1 VCVTRVSPDSHI
13 SCCVSLPCLPC
24 LPSLILIYHLFNT
37 SQVDCSAKRP
47 LLMIQ
52 MFDSMTRLKREHA
65 AATPGFSLRSST
77 EPFLHSLNP
86 LVQQIDQR
94 STQEYTE
101 HVLTKTA
108 SSRTSYP
115 ALEIDAE
122 MQGENATTFNTAHV
136 ILIPHVPGKRSQRK
150 YGHAKGLVAP
160 QAPGKLRRGRP
171 VGTRRSREG
180 VNHTW
185 RSRHVL
191 VLVRAPIQ
199 DSNSSFLSHSWEGP
213 QLTLTT
219 R

>member
-1 VCVTRVSPDSHI
+1 
-13 SCCVSLPCLPC
+13 
-24 LPSLILIYHLFNT
+24 
-37 SQVDCSAKRP
+37 
-47 LLMIQ
+47 MIQ

-108 SSRTSYP
+108 PSGTSYP

-136 ILIPHVPGKRSQRK
+136 ILIPHVPGKRSQRSV
-150 YGHAKGLVAP
+150 GA
-160 QAPGKLRRGRP
+160 GKNGRP
-171 VGTRRSREG
+171 FVS
-180 VNHTW
+180 HPLPW
-185 RSRHVL
+185 RS
-191 VLVRAPIQ
+191 
-199 DSNSSFLSHSWEGP
+199 F
-213 QLTLTT
+213 
-219 R
+219 